1 MTSYLL
7 KTGHRASFL
16 LEFAEKHVAA
26 GPSGKFLVVHGA
38 TKNFFFQVEVVIKN
52 ELYHVKKSPFK
63 CSKIIIYLITFCRH
77 TSDLESFN
85 SMLTKYAPKRMAFE

>member
-63 CSKIIIYLITFCRH
+63 CSKIIIFAESSLD
-77 TSDLESFN
+77 SLSPLE
-85 SMLTKYAPKRMAFE
+85 